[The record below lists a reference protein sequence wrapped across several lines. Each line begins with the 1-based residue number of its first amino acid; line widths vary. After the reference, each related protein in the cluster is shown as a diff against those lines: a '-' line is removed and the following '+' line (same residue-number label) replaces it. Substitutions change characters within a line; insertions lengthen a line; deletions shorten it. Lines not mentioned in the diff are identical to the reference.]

1 MKRIPGLKDIKRVF
15 ATTDY
20 AAAITGKKGKRGLIC
35 CLLLWM
41 QADVCDFFFHAAS
54 GELFSWGLNGP
65 SGRLGL
71 GHDEHAFVPQKVPL
85 DKPVADVAL
94 GTHHAIS
101 LCIDE

>member
-1 MKRIPGLKDIKRVF
+1 MYLQQRIMQRLSQV
-15 ATTDY
+15 
-20 AAAITGKKGKRGLIC
+20 KKGKGDLFVVYCYGCKLMFVI
-35 CLLLWM
+35 
-41 QADVCDFFFHAAS
+41 FFHAAS

-71 GHDEHAFVPQKVPL
+71 GHDEHAFVPQQVPL